1 MGICEFKQ
9 FSVVPLRSENSLQ
22 FVKPWKMQGHHVVS
36 GLNGGGGYLLRL
48 IMIDFKGGS
57 FDCVFDEV
65 LLLFDIS

>member
-1 MGICEFKQ
+1 MRVQTVQRCSVTIRKQSSICKAM
-9 FSVVPLRSENSLQ
+9 ENARPSC
-22 FVKPWKMQGHHVVS
+22 GS